1 MSSESSESAESS
13 EESSGESEESS
24 SETLASVRAKARY
37 DKQMLRGCE
46 PHRGDTVEVYW
57 EGDKAWYTG
66 EVVESDDD
74 SFDVKYDLDGAILLH
89 SRTDGIYQY
98 RLVKKWSI
106 VLSLVYFTP

>member
-13 EESSGESEESS
+13 EETSSESEESS
-24 SETLASVRAKARY
+24 SETLASVRAKAKARY

-89 SRTDGIYQY
+89 SRTDGVYKY
-98 RLVKKWSI
+98 RLVKN
-106 VLSLVYFTP
+106 